1 MIGTMGRATRVG
13 ALALASILALVL
25 GVATAVASAEEVTAM
40 QGTVNVNT
48 ASLEELTLLPGIGES
63 RAKALIETRKRLG
76 GFKSVDDLMEVKGS
90 GDASLERLRPHVPT
104 QGKTPARLTP

>member
-76 GFKSVDDLMEVKGS
+76 GFKSVDDLLEVKGI
-90 GDASLERLRPHVPT
+90 GDASLERLRPHVTT
-104 QGKTPARLTP
+104 QGKTTARLTP